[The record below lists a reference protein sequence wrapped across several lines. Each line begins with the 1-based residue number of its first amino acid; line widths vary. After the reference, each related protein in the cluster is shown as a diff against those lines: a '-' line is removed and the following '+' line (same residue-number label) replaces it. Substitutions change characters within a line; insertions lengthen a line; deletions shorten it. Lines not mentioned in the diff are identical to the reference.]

1 MEPIEYD
8 EDEVLLKDWR
18 PVFSLFL
25 AKITFVSFLT
35 ALFLGS
41 VSFSQG
47 ILAGFAAMLL
57 AMAFYTF
64 VFDDHLE
71 WFRRRDDV
79 WILTS
84 KRLIFL
90 NPGEDVTLASIYLTD
105 IPKVQRWMWWAVKV
119 KLANGATIMMMFLRA
134 NKSVV
139 QAILQAKAALNEHE
153 TGEQE

>member
-8 EDEVLLKDWR
+8 EDEVLLMDWR

-47 ILAGFAAMLL
+47 ILAGFVAMLL
-57 AMAFYTF
+57 AMALYTF

-90 NPGEDVTLASIYLTD
+90 NSGEDGTLASIHLTD

-119 KLANGATIMMMFLRA
+119 KLANGATIMMMFLRT

-139 QAILQAKAALNEHE
+139 QAILQAKAAMNEYE